1 MLEKVFA
8 KIQAEKDRLAHELA
22 ANKPGEGKDIGYE
35 YGYRQGVYAGLDY
48 AKQLIDQLLR
58 DQDKRD
64 SEL

>member
-1 MLEKVFA
+1 MLDKVFA
-8 KIQAEKDRLAHELA
+8 KIQAEKDRMAHELA
-22 ANKPGEGKDIGYE
+22 SKKPAEGRDIGYD

-48 AKQLIDQLLR
+48 AKQLIESVLR

>member
-1 MLEKVFA
+1 MLEKIFA
-8 KIQAEKDRLAHELA
+8 KILAEKDRLAHELA
-22 ANKPGEGKDIGYE
+22 SNKPGEGKDISYE

-48 AKQLIDQLLR
+48 AKQLIEGVLR